1 LDRRPALSQLCL
13 IKMSTSTQIESNREG
28 KKSERS
34 ARESIKRILGN
45 VGAREVGIFL
55 GFCLLTGVM
64 TWPWILHLRNAVAD
78 KGDPYMIAWTLW
90 WDFHQTFHNPLHL
103 FDANVFYPYR
113 YTLAFSEN
121 DYGIALLC
129 FPLFAM
135 GLRPLTVSAIATFLG
150 FAFSGYG
157 AFRLT
162 RTLTGSKSSAWLA
175 GIIFAFIPYRFHLLS
190 HLHYLFAG
198 WIPLLCEALI
208 LFFRKP
214 TWGRASWLG
223 VAFLMNA
230 LSCVSWFLM
239 TVIPLGLTFTVLM
252 FANRERM
259 RDRQFWLRG
268 AVAIG
273 WALIL
278 FSPFLIT
285 YYRVSV
291 LYGFRWQWWEFAFN
305 SASPIHW
312 LKSDPRNKLWHRMG
326 ESISSGNMLFPGL
339 LAPLLAIAALRLRQG
354 KKQDAM
360 SLMKR
365 RVIVGLDI
373 VIVLAAVVGVIALGY
388 SAWNFTFSG
397 RRILR
402 LDEKSV
408 RHALIIIVLAASLR
422 LVLMGPSIISRLR
435 QRWRSAGKTNRL
447 QYGLPILIG
456 SIWMVWGFLASLG
469 SRVFF
474 IRWLHDYLL
483 LFQSIRIPSRAAMVC
498 YVGLAVLAGIGGA
511 QIATRAQDVFRRRH
525 AGTIALLLIAAACLF
540 ELRAAP
546 LQVEKGEVDTSALA
560 QRLAQTQMKGGL
572 VELPSDPSMHRD
584 FYMLRAADHERP
596 LVNATSSFI
605 SPLTEKINQAAG
617 GKMDIKFMDLLEQIP
632 ASYLAIHND
641 RLPAGQRVDYESFLA
656 RQIVFGRLRFI
667 NRFDGHDDLYAVVKN
682 EPAAKS
688 EAAPPFEIS
697 IYDWGEKIREDPVN
711 ILARP
716 LECQLLYRVLFA
728 ESAKLPQYAEFLP
741 TLESLATGVKL
752 GSDEET
758 NQFEQ
763 NLKRFLNEGRD
774 DSASPEV
781 DDEKYVDRLI
791 SNAGIDVDSK
801 ERTNLIQLL
810 SSRQE
815 TRAGVLLKIANN
827 PRFIEKENERSL
839 LLLHYFGYLRRNP
852 GDSPDR
858 DLRGFNFWLR
868 DLEQE
873 HDTKKLGPAFAN
885 SIEYQQIKGQTKR

>member
-1 LDRRPALSQLCL
+1 
-13 IKMSTSTQIESNREG
+13 MSTSRQIESNHHG
-28 KKSERS
+28 TNGAPS
-34 ARESIKRILGN
+34 ARVFVKRILGS

-55 GFCLLTGVM
+55 GFCLLTVLM
-64 TWPWILHLRNAVAD
+64 TWPWILHLRDAVAD

-121 DYGIALLC
+121 DYGIALLF
-129 FPLFAM
+129 FPLFGL

-150 FAFSGYG
+150 FVFSGYG
-157 AFRLT
+157 SFRLT
-162 RTLTGSKSSAWLA
+162 RTLTGSKASAWLA

-223 VAFLMNA
+223 AAFLMNA

-239 TVIPLGLTFTVLM
+239 TLIPLGLTFSVLLV
-252 FANRERM
+252 ANKERM
-259 RDRQFWLRG
+259 RDRQLWIRG

-273 WALIL
+273 CALVL

-291 LYGFRWQWWEFAFN
+291 LYGLRWQPWEFAFN

-326 ESISSGNMLFPGL
+326 ESISSGHMLFPGL
-339 LAPLLAIAALRLRQG
+339 FAPLLAIAALRLKG
-354 KKQDAM
+354 SKKKDAM

-365 RVIVGLDI
+365 RVIIGLDI
-373 VIVLAAVVGVIALGY
+373 VIILAAVVAVIALGY
-388 SAWNFTFSG
+388 GAWNFTFFG

-408 RHALIIIVLAASLR
+408 RHALIIIIVAVVVRLAFTL
-422 LVLMGPSIISRLR
+422 PSITTRLR
-435 QRWRSAGKTNRL
+435 QGFNRAGETNRL
-447 QYGLPILIG
+447 QHGLPILIG
-456 SIWMVWGFLASLG
+456 SVWMVWGFLASLG
-469 SRVFF
+469 ANVFLV
-474 IRWLHDYLL
+474 RWLHDYLL
-483 LFQSIRIPSRAAMVC
+483 LFQSIRIPSRAAMIC
-498 YVGLAVLAGIGGA
+498 YVGLAVLGGIGGA
-511 QIATRAQDVFRRRH
+511 QIANRIQGFFRRRH
-525 AGTIALLLIAAACLF
+525 AGTITLLLIAAACLF

-560 QRLAQTQMKGGL
+560 QRLLRTQMKGGL

-605 SPLTEKINQAAG
+605 SPVTDKINQATN
-617 GKMDIKFMDLLEQIP
+617 GKIDAKFIDLLEQIP

-641 RLPAGQRVDYESFLA
+641 RLLPVQRVDYESFLA
-656 RQIVFGRLRFI
+656 RQIVSGRLRFI
-667 NRFDGHDDLYAVVKN
+667 NRFDGHDYLYAVVKN
-682 EPAAKS
+682 EPGAKS
-688 EAAPPFEIS
+688 EAAPPFQIS
-697 IYDWGEKIREDPVN
+697 IYDWGDKIREDPVN
-711 ILARP
+711 LLARP
-716 LECQLLYRVLFA
+716 LESQLLYRVLLA
-728 ESAKLPQYAEFLP
+728 ESGKLPQYAQFL
-741 TLESLATGVKL
+741 TRLESVAMGVKL

-763 NLKRFLNEGRD
+763 NLKRFLDERRD
-774 DSASPEV
+774 ETVSADL

-791 SNAGIDVDSK
+791 TNAGINLDST

-810 SSRQE
+810 FSRQE
-815 TRAGVLLKIANN
+815 TRAGVLVKIANH

-852 GDSPDR
+852 GDPPDR
-858 DLRGFNFWLR
+858 DLRGFNFWLQ
-868 DLEQE
+868 DLGVS
-873 HDTKKLGPAFAN
+873 HDTKKLPFAFGN
-885 SIEYQQIKGQTKR
+885 SIEYQNIRKRK